1 MVNVG
6 LLLPCLLPGE
16 TRAPA
21 CRKAL
26 AKLRGP
32 PASPR
37 KPSSTSGSGRRFLRR
52 SWTKLCTTWWKT
64 AGEGLLRPGGAT
76 WRHSWA
82 LLPSRP
88 LGLVDP
94 PCGWASPAL
103 AAAPKYS
110 AICEKVEIGEKG
122 LFFPGLMSSPPPAAN
137 TTRRRLCSW
146 IRLMGQSW
154 PLCWVRVWRL
164 LGVPG
169 GCSPHP
175 SRGS

>member
-1 MVNVG
+1 MKVSS
-6 LLLPCLLPGE
+6 
-16 TRAPA
+16 
-21 CRKAL
+21 AL
-26 AKLRGP
+26 AVPL
-32 PASPR
+32 
-37 KPSSTSGSGRRFLRR
+37 
-52 SWTKLCTTWWKT
+52 
-64 AGEGLLRPGGAT
+64 GG
-76 WRHSWA
+76 HSWA

-88 LGLVDP
+88 LGLLDS

-122 LFFPGLMSSPPPAAN
+122 LFFPGLSSRNPLMSPPPPAAN

-169 GCSPHP
+169 AAVHTHP
-175 SRGS
+175 EGLSLWKAGGLKKVGVSLGERALRNQPSFLFLRPQWVLAPWSTPR